1 MKIANPPIANYEC
14 FLCLAHTVTY
24 RMRKENKKG
33 LIIYNNL
40 NKEFIIRTLQVN

>member
-14 FLCLAHTVTY
+14 FLWLAHTVTY
-24 RMRKENKKG
+24 RMRKNKKG

-40 NKEFIIRTLQVN
+40 NKEFIIHTLQVN